1 MLRRPRS
8 QPRRQATPHH
18 TPFPELPE
26 RQQQLIRVG
35 LEALRDPDM
44 DRRVREHLEARGDS
58 PRDLIAAAL
67 VAARFL
73 REQNGFDRAPE
84 ETIRARGVSPSA

>member
-8 QPRRQATPHH
+8 KPRRQATPHH

-26 RQQQLIRVG
+26 GQKRLIVAG

-67 VAARFL
+67 VAGRFH
-73 REQNGFDRAPE
+73 REQNGFGRAPE
-84 ETIRARGVSPSA
+84 QLLRERGPSQSV